1 VTHRNACAL
10 WHILTVAGVELA
22 GMRALVCVRVCACV
36 RAGRYPQPRVPMR
49 LLYTAVP
56 IAWFLITQWW
66 CTQADVDEAGY
77 MQHGRWQTTCHDIFD
92 ATCCTVLQRGVR
104 GAGKGIVNVPFKSRV
119 DRFALPKAVGARDR
133 VYDTDVGFGRSLSR
147 SIDGECAKSLH
158 LTLADVQTIGAPRWP
173 VRIAIGLAHA
183 QQCRHCIVASHI
195 RPLMLSLHL
204 CERQRR
210 RDCTQT

>member
-1 VTHRNACAL
+1 MH
-10 WHILTVAGVELA
+10 
-22 GMRALVCVRVCACV
+22 
-36 RAGRYPQPRVPMR
+36 
-49 LLYTAVP
+49 LLHTAVP
-56 IAWFLITQWW
+56 IAWFLVTQWW
-66 CTQADVDEAGY
+66 CTQAHVDEAGN
-77 MQHGRWQTTCHDIFD
+77 MQHGRLQTTCHNIFD

-147 SIDGECAKSLH
+147 SIDGECAKKSLH

-173 VRIAIGLAHA
+173 VRIAIGLTHA